1 MQYLAKYLQENLLIY
16 LVELNTLTIKA
27 EENFDWQ
34 IYYWY
39 EQCPQL
45 LGTLNLVIGGRRD
58 GKSEQ

>member
-34 IYYWY
+34 IYY
-39 EQCPQL
+39 
-45 LGTLNLVIGGRRD
+45 
-58 GKSEQ
+58 